1 MNGAGVKRIALV
13 EMGGSHDE
21 CLYAQIRYLKA
32 GGHEVTLICN
42 SSLKSNVDYFDG
54 LDQVHYI
61 ELRSGLKQWIDLR
74 TIRKIL
80 KSEKFDRVVFNTA
93 QGNVLKNFLLLP
105 KLKNTQLFG
114 VIHNLRKLEKSHS
127 QKVITKNL
135 EGYFVLNDY
144 LIKTV
149 DAETR
154 KSVNLHPLYTVFY
167 PDYPSK
173 EQKKDPNEIWVCIPG
188 QVERSRRDYDA
199 LFDSIETSGVG
210 EHIKLLL
217 LGRCEHADG
226 DGTYVKKRIAE
237 LGIENK
243 VVMWDA
249 FIETDEFYGMLKA
262 SDYILPLIHPQ
273 HDSYSLYEY
282 QISGSFN
289 LAFGFK
295 KPLLMEQSFTTY
307 QDFKNTSIFYSSSN
321 LMETVNSLESAHQ
334 KEYYSDEK
342 WSFDKLKH
350 DYLQALGL

>member
-1 MNGAGVKRIALV
+1 MSRAKKIALV

-32 GGHEVTLICN
+32 DGHEVTLICN

-54 LDQVHYI
+54 LDQVHFI

-74 TIRKIL
+74 IIRKIL
-80 KSEKFDRVVFNTA
+80 KGGKFDRIVFNTA
-93 QGNVLKNFLLLP
+93 QGNVLKNFFLLP
-105 KLKNTQLFG
+105 KLKNVQLFG
-114 VIHNLRKLEKSHS
+114 VIHNLRKLGNSHS
-127 QKVITKNL
+127 QKVITKYL

-144 LIKTV
+144 LITKV
-149 DAETR
+149 DVETR
-154 KSVNLHPLYTVFY
+154 KSVNLNPLYTVFY

-173 EQKKDPNEIWVCIPG
+173 EQKKAQNEVWVCIPG
-188 QVERSRRDYDA
+188 QVERSRRDYDS
-199 LFDSIETSGVG
+199 LFDSIQKAGVK
-210 EHIKLLL
+210 EHIKLLF

-226 DGTYVKKRIAE
+226 DGSYVKKRIAE
-237 LGIENK
+237 LGIENN
-243 VVMWDA
+243 VVLWDS

-295 KPLLMEQSFTTY
+295 KPLLMEESFSDY
-307 QDFKNTSIFYSSSN
+307 QDFRNTSIFYSVSN
-321 LMETVNSLESAHQ
+321 LMETVNSLGSTSQ
-334 KEYYSDEK
+334 QTFYSDEK
-342 WSFDKLKH
+342 WDFDQLKQSYLKALKL
-350 DYLQALGL
+350 